1 MEAKGGSGRR
11 GECIL
16 RLPEV
21 EKRTG
26 LRRATIYKRAAAGTF
41 PKPVRLGPN
50 SSGWLESE
58 IDGHLAKLIAER
70 DAQGGES

>member
-1 MEAKGGSGRR
+1 MESKAVLKKGES
-11 GECIL
+11 IL

-26 LRRATIYKRAAAGTF
+26 LRRATIYRRAGEGSF

-50 SSGWLESE
+50 STGWLESE
-58 IDGHLAKLIAER
+58 IDGFLAGLAAER
-70 DAQGGES
+70 DAQVGVR

>member
-1 MEAKGGSGRR
+1 METTAVTPRKGDN
-11 GECIL
+11 IL

-26 LRRATIYKRAAAGTF
+26 LSRAAIYKRAAAGTF
-41 PKPVRLGPN
+41 PKPLRIGPN

-58 IDGHLAKLIAER
+58 IDGFFARLIAER
-70 DAQGGES
+70 DQAAV